1 MKKGMLVIIGVVS
14 VVVIFFFGVNHM
26 FGPVYESMSSK
37 IKKEELAEESIKDV
51 WSVIYFSTTA
61 DQDTAKG
68 EGISYAVFIDKDGK
82 TKNMKMKGLELG
94 KLAQSKGRV
103 FLEEKDK
110 IHIVG
115 EGHKEF
121 KLEKEQ
127 HTGEYSGY
135 LQTEGVFF
143 SIFNSGFTENGK
155 YSSDIYWGNENGF
168 KNDSIPYYID
178 SSNLVNDR
186 IIMVTRN
193 LDNTKTD
200 EYQLIEGKISDNTFK
215 ISQLTEWKQP
225 ENISMTTSSIEADEN
240 YYYLIISDM
249 KDEKNMDV
257 SLMRIDKN
265 TFKRENF
272 PFIKYTNVE
281 ELGPERPFSKKSMYI
296 FEGSLYYVDGLGD
309 VYKFDIQTT
318 KVEKIFSFI
327 DTDKSTKY
335 FDEQIYFKNDKV
347 YFFRYNHLKNK
358 YMIQSYHLGTGR
370 QEKNQEIKGL
380 EKIKQNIKAKGKYAP
395 SYDFIIV
402 DDH

>member
-1 MKKGMLVIIGVVS
+1 MKRRMLVIVGALSIIVVF
-14 VVVIFFFGVNHM
+14 IFVVNHM
-26 FGPVYESMSSK
+26 FGSENERMSSE
-37 IKKEELAEESIKDV
+37 IKKKELAEESIKDV
-51 WSVIYFSTTA
+51 WSVVYFSTTA
-61 DQDTAKG
+61 DQDTGKD
-68 EGISYAVFIDKDGK
+68 EGMSYAAFIDKSGK
-82 TKNMKMKGLELG
+82 AKSMKMKGLELG
-94 KLAQSKGRV
+94 KMAKSKGRV

-115 EGHKEF
+115 KEHKEF

-135 LQTEGVFF
+135 LESEGVFI

-155 YSSDIYWGNENGF
+155 YSSDVYWGNEKGF

-178 SSNLVNDR
+178 SSNLLNDR

-193 LDNTKTD
+193 LENTKTD
-200 EYQLIEGKISDNTFK
+200 EYQLLEGKLSDNTFK
-215 ISQLTEWKQP
+215 ISRLTEWKQP
-225 ENISMTTSSIEADEN
+225 ENVTMTTSSIEADEN
-240 YYYLIISDM
+240 YYYVIISDM

-265 TFKRENF
+265 TFKREIF

-281 ELGPERPFSKKSMYI
+281 EFGPERPFSKKSMNI

-309 VYKFDIQTT
+309 VYTFDTRTT
-318 KVEKIFSFI
+318 KVEKAFSFI
-327 DTDKSTKY
+327 DIDKSTKY
-335 FDEQIYFKNDKV
+335 FDEQIYFKDDKV
-347 YFFRYNHLKNK
+347 YLFRYNHLKNK

-370 QEKNQEIKGL
+370 QEKNQEINGL
-380 EKIKQNIKAKGKYAP
+380 EKIKQKIKIKGKYAP

-402 DDH
+402 DDQ

>member
-1 MKKGMLVIIGVVS
+1 MKKAMLVIIGAVS
-14 VVVIFFFGVNHM
+14 VIVFFIFVVNHM
-26 FGPVYESMSSK
+26 FGPEYERMSSE
-37 IKKEELAEESIKDV
+37 IKKEELAGESIKDV
-51 WSVIYFSTTA
+51 WSVVYFSTTA
-61 DQDTAKG
+61 DQDTGKG
-68 EGISYAVFIDKDGK
+68 EGTSYAVFIDKDGK
-82 TKNMKMKGLELG
+82 AKSMKMKGLELG
-94 KLAQSKGRV
+94 KVAKSKGRV

-115 EGHKEF
+115 ERHKEF

-135 LQTEGVFF
+135 LESEGVFF
-143 SIFNSGFTENGK
+143 SIFNSGFTKNGK
-155 YSSDIYWGNENGF
+155 YSSDVYWGNEKGF

-193 LDNTKTD
+193 LENTKTD
-200 EYQLIEGKISDNTFK
+200 EYQLMEGKLSDNTLK

-225 ENISMTTSSIEADEN
+225 ENIIMTTSSIEADEN

-265 TFKRENF
+265 TLKREVF
-272 PFIKYTNVE
+272 PFIQYTNVE
-281 ELGPERPFSKKSMYI
+281 ELGPERPFSKKPMNI
-296 FEGSLYYVDGLGD
+296 FEGSLYYIDGLGD
-309 VYKFDIQTT
+309 VYTFDTRTT
-318 KVEKIFSFI
+318 KVEKAFSFI

-335 FDEQIYFKNDKV
+335 FDEQIYFKDDKV

-370 QEKNQEIKGL
+370 QEKNLEIKGL
-380 EKIKQNIKAKGKYAP
+380 EKIKQDIKTKGKYAP

-402 DDH
+402 DDQ